1 MSNKIQMLNPKK
13 ERSSENK
20 RTIVNKMEK
29 EEYNATSLIENIVD
43 NKEKKTNKNE
53 NVQTEQIKKSYED
66 DSSLESDSDNS
77 EKFEKL
83 LKNAKVVNIS
93 SFNKNESNSGE
104 GSSRT
109 SPLDE
114 KHFPMALSFTYN
126 FMLEYGFIESLEVFE
141 REYIK
146 KFGEDMNK
154 LRKTEYE
161 NIFTQNELLRND
173 FMNHE
178 KLTKEV
184 QQSLEVANKKI
195 QKTIKERDYYLM
207 HHKRVLQEKETLNKE
222 IQKQKKEIEKFQNSV
237 DEIKT
242 KYESAVKE
250 KMLVILEKEKRD
262 TKIEGLN
269 KYIEKLKDLL
279 GNNTL
284 DSSITTISSIS
295 SKRTNTWQNTA
306 SKQEKNNLAKINEKK
321 EDSPWPSNESPPY
334 EPNNNEDR
342 ENSNLCISSLSIEKS
357 FNAHDS
363 AVLGLAYND
372 KVHLLATGGD
382 DGKWKTWSV
391 TNYELVMASQAH
403 KKWVGDICFNK
414 DGNILCTCG
423 GDAKIKMWDMIKEK
437 CVHIF
442 KNSTG
447 PVWSLS
453 FHYEGNFF
461 ASASMDQTIR
471 IFDIN
476 SLRQRQILRG
486 HVDSVN
492 SVNFHPTSRIL
503 VSASVDKTVSIWD
516 MRSGLCENTFY
527 GHHFPCNYSNFN
539 ADAYWVYSCDSGGVV
554 KIWDIRTN
562 SCFINID
569 AGPSSANK
577 CPMDKQNKHLFI
589 ASDDHTIKIFNVLEK
604 KFIRALKHEFPI
616 KNVLLEN
623 NKLFC
628 SLSSGG
634 ICTWEQ
640 GEDNF

>member
-1 MSNKIQMLNPKK
+1 MSSKIEILNPKK
-13 ERSSENK
+13 GKPFRRQKDSINQMEN
-20 RTIVNKMEK
+20 
-29 EEYNATSLIENIVD
+29 EEYNATTLVEKTVD
-43 NKEKKTNKNE
+43 NKEKSIDNDE
-53 NVQTEQIKKSYED
+53 NVKTEKIKKIHED
-66 DSSLESDSDNS
+66 NSSLESSLESDSDNS

-93 SFNKNESNSGE
+93 RER
-104 GSSRT
+104 SSR
-109 SPLDE
+109 SYQIDE
-114 KHFPMALSFTYN
+114 KHFPMAMSFVYN
-126 FMLEYGFIESLEVFE
+126 FMLEHQFIESLEVFE
-141 REYIK
+141 KEYIK
-146 KFGEDMNK
+146 KFGEDINK
-154 LRKTEYE
+154 LRKAEYE

-173 FMNHE
+173 FLNHE

-184 QQSLEVANKKI
+184 QSSLEDANKKI

-222 IQKQKKEIEKFQNSV
+222 IQKQKKEIDKIQNSV
-237 DEIKT
+237 NEIKT
-242 KYESAVKE
+242 KYESVLKE
-250 KMLVILEKEKRD
+250 KMLVVLEKEKRD

-279 GNNTL
+279 GNDKL
-284 DSSITTISSIS
+284 DNSITNLSS
-295 SKRTNTWQNTA
+295 T
-306 SKQEKNNLAKINEKK
+306 NEKK
-321 EDSPWPSNESPPY
+321 INTLQSAVSKQDKNDLAKVTPKREDTPWPNNESSPC
-334 EPNNNEDR
+334 EPSENEDK
-342 ENSNLCISSLSIEKS
+342 ESPNLCVSLLKIKKY
-357 FNAHDS
+357 FNAHDN

-391 TNYELVMASQAH
+391 ANYELVMASQAH
-403 KKWVGDICFNK
+403 KKWIGDICFNK
-414 DGNILCTCG
+414 DGNVLCTSG
-423 GDAKIKMWDMIKEK
+423 GDSKIKLWDMIKEK
-437 CVHIF
+437 CVHTF

-492 SVNFHPTSRIL
+492 SVSFHPTYRTL

-539 ADAYWVYSCDSGGVV
+539 ADANWVYSCDSGGVV
-554 KIWDIRTN
+554 KIWDIRAN
-562 SCFINID
+562 RCFINID

-577 CPMDKQNKHLFI
+577 CPMDKHNKYLFI
-589 ASDDHTIKIFNVLEK
+589 ASEDHTIKIFDVLEK
-604 KFIRALKHEFPI
+604 KFVRALKHEFPI
-616 KNVLLEN
+616 KNVILEN
-623 NKLFC
+623 DKLFC
-628 SLSSGG
+628 SLSNGDV
-634 ICTWEQ
+634 CTWEQ
-640 GEDNF
+640 GAG